1 VTSPIVRT
9 RDELRAAL
17 ADARPGFVPTMGAL
31 HAGHLSLI
39 ERSTRENAVTV
50 VSIFVNPRQF
60 SQAADLERYPRD
72 LARDA
77 AAASAAGANLI
88 FAPAV
93 DAIYPPGFATTVDVG
108 PLSSRWEGA
117 ARPGHF
123 QGVATVVTILLNLV
137 RPARSYFGEKDYQ
150 QLQVIRRLRE
160 DLALPGDIVACP
172 TLRDADGIALSSRN
186 RRLTADGRAL
196 ARAIPRAIAAVVA
209 TATAGER
216 NVATLEQRGTEILTA
231 PGVRLSYL
239 AIVDGDTLEPQRE
252 LAQNSRLLIA
262 ADVEG
267 VRLID
272 NAVIV
277 PPVR

>member
-1 VTSPIVRT
+1 VTPSIVRT
-9 RDELRAAL
+9 REELRAAL
-17 ADARPGFVPTMGAL
+17 AEARPGFVPTMGAL
-31 HAGHLSLI
+31 HAGHRALI
-39 ERSTRENAVTV
+39 ERSARENAVTV

-60 SQAADLERYPRD
+60 SETADLERYPRD

-77 AAASAAGANLI
+77 AAASAACANLI

-93 DAIYPPGFATTVDVG
+93 DTIYPPGFATTVAVA

-123 QGVATVVTILLNLV
+123 EGVATVVTILLNLV

-150 QLQVIRRLRE
+150 QLQVLRRLRE

-172 TLRDADGIALSSRN
+172 TVRDADGIALSSRN
-186 RRLTADGRAL
+186 RRLSANGRAL
-196 ARAIPRAIAAVVA
+196 ARAIPRAIDAVVA
-209 TATAGER
+209 AAIAGER
-216 NVATLEQRGTEILTA
+216 NVATLEQRGTEVLTA
-231 PGVRLSYL
+231 PDVRLDYL

-252 LAQNSRLLIA
+252 LTQNSRLLIA
-262 ADVEG
+262 AEVEG

-272 NAVIV
+272 NAAIR
-277 PPVR
+277 PPAR